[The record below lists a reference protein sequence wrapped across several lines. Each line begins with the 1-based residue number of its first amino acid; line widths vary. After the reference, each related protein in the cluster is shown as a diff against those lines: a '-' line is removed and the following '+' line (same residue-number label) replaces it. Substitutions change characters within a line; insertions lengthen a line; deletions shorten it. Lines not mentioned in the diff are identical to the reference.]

1 MAALFFLLE
10 IWVVLAFPISRKN
23 FILPAGRKCTQY
35 PDGIYLP
42 QLACHSPPLWDV
54 FYQEKSSPNSN
65 PSCYWLTLTCCAAKR
80 QQSRAPH
87 RELLIKDYGHLKGPY
102 GYWKNWAWWAASP
115 TRWARAGPQSWK
127 IGTFWWTLANFALF
141 WLAHNFPSHQAPCL
155 ESPNQLRNLCPI
167 KRFNWGSHFRGP
179 GQKIWNSI
187 FGSETENN
195 HSGRAKFNEK

>member
-1 MAALFFLLE
+1 MCKKGNFAEKFWERERRKFANYTSSILRICCCLISKNGFSYLFF
-10 IWVVLAFPISRKN
+10 I
-23 FILPAGRKCTQY
+23 CY
-35 PDGIYLP
+35 
-42 QLACHSPPLWDV
+42 
-54 FYQEKSSPNSN
+54 FYYSIP
-65 PSCYWLTLTCCAAKR
+65 LTCCAAKR